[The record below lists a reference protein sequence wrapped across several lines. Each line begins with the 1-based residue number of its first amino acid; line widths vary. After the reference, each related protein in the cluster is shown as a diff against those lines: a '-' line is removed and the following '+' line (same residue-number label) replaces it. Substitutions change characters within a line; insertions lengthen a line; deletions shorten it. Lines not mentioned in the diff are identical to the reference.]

1 MQDVSFRSNAA
12 AHWHWVAAISRNPDL
27 SDLADQSTKTL
38 AHPGFVGSKYCADG
52 TGTLV
57 IGMNP
62 GGGGDTPDLV
72 ERQALLQIRD
82 QPSIEAFDNLN
93 DVAAKI
99 FRSWPIWKNNLIPLL
114 ESVEVDAASVAYIHA
129 VPFRVADNS
138 QLAAIYADAWQRV
151 SSKQCA
157 LLRPGR
163 ILLAGK
169 TAGSKIQRY
178 MPVKSRI
185 VVRSIGDTLHARKSA
200 KISDSHQIL
209 RDDAAFWS

>member
-1 MQDVSFRSNAA
+1 
-12 AHWHWVAAISRNPDL
+12 
-27 SDLADQSTKTL
+27 LAQQSTQTL
-38 AHPGFVGSKYCADG
+38 AHPGFVGSEYPADG

-62 GGGGDTPDLV
+62 GGSGDTADLV
-72 ERQALLQIRD
+72 ERPTLVEIRD
-82 QPSIEAFDNLN
+82 NPSLEAFDELN
-93 DVAAKI
+93 AVAAKI

-114 ESVEVDAASVAYIHA
+114 ESVKVDTASISYIHA

-138 QLAAIYADAWQRV
+138 QLSAIYAGAWQRV
-151 SSKQCA
+151 SSKQCE

-178 MPVKSRI
+178 VPVKSRI
-185 VVRSIGDTLHARKSA
+185 VVRSIGDTLHAEKSS
-200 KISDSHQIL
+200 KISACHQSL
-209 RDDAAFWS
+209 RDDFVFWE